1 MKKNSTVIPRRKIII
16 FSFKSLYVGCVFLA
30 YFKNDKYISY
40 ISKLHF
46 YCRLLLNK
54 MEKKFSMLK
63 KRIPVIPDFIVD
75 RMILQNLK
83 CCYFIQ
89 HCWFSKAEE
98 RKLKKNAIFFVFLF
112 AYWSMFY
119 KISIVHTES
128 IDKTNEMKINVGNC
142 FVIWK
147 ERV

>member
-89 HCWFSKAEE
+89 HCWFSKAEK
-98 RKLKKNAIFFVFLF
+98 RKLKKMQSFLYFFLH
-112 AYWSMFY
+112 
-119 KISIVHTES
+119 I
-128 IDKTNEMKINVGNC
+128 EMKTFNENIEDSC
-142 FVIWK
+142 FT
-147 ERV
+147 R

>member
-98 RKLKKNAIFFVFLF
+98 RKFKKMQSFLYFFL
-112 AYWSMFY
+112 
-119 KISIVHTES
+119 H
-128 IDKTNEMKINVGNC
+128 IDPCFTRLLLSTLEVLTKKMK
-142 FVIWK
+142 
-147 ERV
+147 